1 MINLVERQV
10 VGLNPEFVISSY
22 YGTIEEVSIDIHSR
36 IDEWEPLFKIKTEN
50 GNIETI
56 RVGISGKIQSL
67 EVQKGDRVIPGMVLA
82 FIKEDLIASAS
93 D

>member
-1 MINLVERQV
+1 MNQ
-10 VGLNPEFVISSY
+10 EFVISSY
-22 YGTIEEVSIDIHSR
+22 YGTIEEISIDIHSR
-36 IDEWEPLFKIKTEN
+36 IYEWDPLFKIKTEN

-56 RVGISGKIQSL
+56 RMGISGKVLSL

-82 FIKEDLIASAS
+82 FVKEDLIASGS